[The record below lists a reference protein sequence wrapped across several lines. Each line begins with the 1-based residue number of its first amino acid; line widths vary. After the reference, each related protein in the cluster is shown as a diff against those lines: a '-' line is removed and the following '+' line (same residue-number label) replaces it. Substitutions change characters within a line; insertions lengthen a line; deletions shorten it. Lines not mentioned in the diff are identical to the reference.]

1 MSILPILVFVLDFE
15 FLNIFN
21 YRERQK
27 VLETSSLGSMLG
39 LSDSFHEVDAPL
51 ASQEDIV
58 ETDRHPESLLHD
70 IDNYDDDRDVQKG
83 LLHDFDDEE
92 KLSIVVKQPMLRNIQ
107 HEKGANNINNGYIKN
122 DSIDNKD
129 NEKVEHKNKEVSKV
143 GSINAKFYW
152 KYVHAGTSIV
162 GVVILVIS
170 TLITH
175 GLFRFADAWLGVWT
189 SNDVL
194 SQMSNLTL
202 YKEENEEHTE
212 SDSLVHSGVEK
223 FNQINNYHLIVYCCS
238 VAGIIVFCYVMIL
251 RFFIM
256 CISSSKRLHNQMFN
270 R

>member
-1 MSILPILVFVLDFE
+1 MQILLFVLDFE

-58 ETDRHPESLLHD
+58 ETDRHPENLLHD

-92 KLSIVVKQPMLRNIQ
+92 KLSIVVRQPMLRNIQ

-143 GSINAKFYW
+143 GSINAKFYC
-152 KYVHAGTSIV
+152 KYVHAGTSIF

-212 SDSLVHSGVEK
+212 SDSLVNSGVEK

-238 VAGIIVFCYVMIL
+238 VLGIIVFCYVMIL

>member
-1 MSILPILVFVLDFE
+1 
-15 FLNIFN
+15 
-21 YRERQK
+21 
-27 VLETSSLGSMLG
+27 MLG

-58 ETDRHPESLLHD
+58 EIDRHPETLLHD
-70 IDNYDDDRDVQKG
+70 KDNYDDDLDVQKG
-83 LLHDFDDEE
+83 LLLDFNDEE
-92 KLSIVVKQPMLRNIQ
+92 NFSIVVKQPMLRNIQ
-107 HEKGANNINNGYIKN
+107 HEKGTSNMENGYIKK
-122 DSIDNKD
+122 DSIDKKD
-129 NEKVEHKNKEVSKV
+129 IEKVEHKNKEVSKV

-152 KYVHAGTSIV
+152 KYVHAGTSIF

-202 YKEENEEHTE
+202 YMVENEEHTK
-212 SDSLVHSGVEK
+212 SDSWVNSGVEK

>member
-1 MSILPILVFVLDFE
+1 
-15 FLNIFN
+15 
-21 YRERQK
+21 
-27 VLETSSLGSMLG
+27 MLG

-58 ETDRHPESLLHD
+58 DTDKHPENSFHE
-70 IDNYDDDRDVQKG
+70 IDNYDDDLDVQKG
-83 LLHDFDDEE
+83 LLHDFHDEE
-92 KLSIVVKQPMLRNIQ
+92 NFSIVVKQPMLRNIQ
-107 HEKGANNINNGYIKN
+107 HEKGTSNMENGYIKK
-122 DSIDNKD
+122 DSIDKKD
-129 NEKVEHKNKEVSKV
+129 IEKVEHKNKEVSRV
-143 GSINAKFYW
+143 GSINTKFYW
-152 KYVHAGTSIV
+152 KYVHAGTSGF

-202 YKEENEEHTE
+202 YMEENEENAE
-212 SDSLVHSGVEK
+212 SDNLVNSGVEK
-223 FNQINNYHLIVYCCS
+223 FNQINNYHLLVYCCS

-251 RFFIM
+251 RFFVM
-256 CISSSKRLHNQMFN
+256 CISSSKKLHNQMFN